1 MKPCLRNA
9 ACIITHKIS
18 ARWSCATILLQWNS
32 RAAWLE
38 AMSATL
44 HRSENHP
51 LKSAGSGIGDM
62 WSFLGGYVF
71 QAFHYFSFESQLPHP
86 SHPLD
91 WLPCACLNDAQGLTI
106 SPPEVFCRASD
117 FDTKAPL
124 LKSNRH
130 KTELSLSKTKKQLAS
145 IALATKVDFGQTL
158 LPDQTDEIATGNVWE
173 PNFLCLELDSGVH
186 SCANTP
192 ESWQNVPKVKK
203 KSWKEACKVS
213 KNSKQ
218 LRSKLYFKLLPSLFD
233 KRKDTRI
240 PL

>member
-1 MKPCLRNA
+1 
-9 ACIITHKIS
+9 
-18 ARWSCATILLQWNS
+18 
-32 RAAWLE
+32 
-38 AMSATL
+38 MSATL
-44 HRSENHP
+44 HGTNISRSENHP
-51 LKSAGSGIGDM
+51 LKSAGSGR
-62 WSFLGGYVF
+62 GYVIVLRRLCF
-71 QAFHYFSFESQLPHP
+71 PILLFLKQHSQAFHYFSFESQLPHP

-145 IALATKVDFGQTL
+145 IALATKIDFGHTL

-173 PNFLCLELDSGVH
+173 PNFLRLELDSGVH

-218 LRSKLYFKLLPSLFD
+218 LRSKLYFKLLISL
-233 KRKDTRI
+233 
-240 PL
+240 